1 MVNQSEAVLREFNLY
16 PVWVRRDLP
25 VEAVLP
31 VELSEQIIASTDTVL
46 TAPVDFPKVDPSAAD
61 WPRLTKMVQDCQ
73 ACDMRAGC
81 QQTVMGAG
89 DRQADWL
96 IVAGEM
102 SVEEAE
108 SGQVLVGAV
117 GKLFDNILAA
127 MHLKRETKVYLTH
140 SQKCYSARAAILS
153 KVQMA
158 SCLPYLQREI
168 ALVQP
173 KIILVLGETAARA
186 LLGEA
191 VPRGTLTHYQHIPLL
206 VIDHPADL
214 LRKPETKA
222 QAWRDLQLAVAT
234 VAGQNPA

>member
-31 VELSEQIIASTDTVL
+31 VELNVATEAVL
-46 TAPVDFPKVDPSAAD
+46 SAPAVLPKVDPSAAD
-61 WPRLTKMVQDCQ
+61 WPTLTKMVQDCQ
-73 ACDMRAGC
+73 ACDRRAGC

-89 DRQADWL
+89 DQQADWL

-117 GKLFDNILAA
+117 GKLLDNILAA
-127 MHLKRETKVYLTH
+127 MQLKRDTNVYLTH
-140 SQKCYSARAAILS
+140 SQKCYSANSAIPTPL
-153 KVQMA
+153 QMA
-158 SCLPYLQREI
+158 TCLPYLQREI
-168 ALVQP
+168 ALIQP

-186 LLGEA
+186 LLGEN
-191 VPRGTLTHYQHIPLL
+191 VPRGTLTQYEKIPLL

-214 LRKPETKA
+214 LLKPENKA
-222 QAWRDLQLAVAT
+222 QAWRDLQLVI
-234 VAGQNPA
+234 